1 MKFAYQ
7 DFSLCSL
14 GITIEQVFQTNNN
27 ILFTLNELSLIWI
40 HSMIVTIMQIANFI
54 LKLRK
59 LRFEIKDFLSDVVLG

>member
-59 LRFEIKDFLSDVVLG
+59 LRFEIKDVLSDVVLG